1 MSCSHF
7 LGPLCLWQCFSDT
20 HCSYLPCICKCGSNQ
35 PENPRRLPDF
45 RFPARNPRRHTALSF
60 YQPHYLF
67 RQNKNI
73 QTSNCIS
80 NRTILTLTSKLI
92 ECIIFFKL
100 TLDILHHLN
109 TDQQCFPSTNVI
121 LSFSLWSC
129 QIYVQYAHS
138 TKFSIQFICISHCFC
153 ICICLCHCLFIKSEM
168 TKRGDRI
175 FPIGGSSNWFV
186 FIIVFAS
193 VFVFVI
199 VFS

>member
-1 MSCSHF
+1 MNKLLNTTGIRQFFINRGRRRLHKHVIKSFNNSTHLPSTF
-7 LGPLCLWQCFSDT
+7 FSDT

-121 LSFSLWSC
+121 LSFS
-129 QIYVQYAHS
+129 
-138 TKFSIQFICISHCFC
+138 
-153 ICICLCHCLFIKSEM
+153 
-168 TKRGDRI
+168 R
-175 FPIGGSSNWFV
+175 
-186 FIIVFAS
+186 
-193 VFVFVI
+193 
-199 VFS
+199 